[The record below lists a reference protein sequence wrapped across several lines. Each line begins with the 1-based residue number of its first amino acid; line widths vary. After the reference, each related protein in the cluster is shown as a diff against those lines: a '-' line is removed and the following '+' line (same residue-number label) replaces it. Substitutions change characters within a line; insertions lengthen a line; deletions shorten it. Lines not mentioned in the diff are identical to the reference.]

1 MGTKF
6 ASGKKA
12 FGFCDLC
19 GFRYKLKQLK
29 SLVRKG
35 VDTNIKACPS
45 CWNGDHP
52 QNKLGEFPVYDPQA
66 LRDARPDR
74 SLGVGA
80 KVSARGIQWGY
91 NPVGGPSDSLASNAL
106 VATGE
111 VGQVTVTIT

>member
-6 ASGKKA
+6 AAGKKA
-12 FGFCDLC
+12 FGFCDLS
-19 GFRYKLKQLK
+19 GKRTKLSELK
-29 SLVRKG
+29 DVYRKG
-35 VDTNIKACPS
+35 VKTGIKACPEY
-45 CWNGDHP
+45 WDADHP

-106 VATGE
+106 VAKGE

>member
-66 LRDARPDR
+66 LRDPRPDN
-74 SLGVGA
+74 SLTASRKLRQAGF
-80 KVSARGIQWGY
+80 
-91 NPVGGPSDSLASNAL
+91 NPVGFDGTAFGILDNVL
-106 VATGE
+106 VLKLE
-111 VGQVTVTIT
+111 VGTVTVEIT

>member
-66 LRDARPDR
+66 LRDPRPDQGLEASR
-74 SLGVGA
+74 KLRQS
-80 KVSARGIQWGY
+80 RFD
-91 NPVGGPSDSLASNAL
+91 PVGFDGTAFGILDNVL
-106 VATGE
+106 VLKLE
-111 VGQVTVTIT
+111 VGTVTVEIT